1 MHTQISNG
9 VKKIRRILPTTYYK
23 LLALLFL
30 LLPRFTL
37 AFTNSAGDTAG
48 SGSSGQTSGDITIQ
62 NPLTANSIPEV
73 LDAIINFLLT
83 LAAPIA
89 VIMTIFAGYLF
100 LVAGDNQEKVK
111 TARKT
116 LLYVV
121 IGVAILILSKGVV
134 SLAKSFLPLAP

>member
-1 MHTQISNG
+1 MRIQISNG
-9 VKKIRRILPTTYYK
+9 VKKIFYTLKAKSYQ
-23 LLALLFL
+23 LFL
-30 LLPRFTL
+30 LLFLILPKIGL
-37 AFTNSAGDTAG
+37 ADLTG
-48 SGSSGQTSGDITIQ
+48 GQQSDDITIQ

-100 LVAGDNQEKVK
+100 LIAGDNQEKVK

-121 IGVAILILSKGVV
+121 IGVAILILSKGIV
-134 SLAKSFLPLAP
+134 SLAKSFLPLTS